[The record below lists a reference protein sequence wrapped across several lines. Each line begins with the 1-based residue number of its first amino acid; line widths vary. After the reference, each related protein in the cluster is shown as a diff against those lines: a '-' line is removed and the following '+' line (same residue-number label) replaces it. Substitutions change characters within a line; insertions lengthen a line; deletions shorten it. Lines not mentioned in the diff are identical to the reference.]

1 MQASFSPFLK
11 INIILSCILICEDV
25 PYRLRANI
33 TFGKRKAYINSD
45 KFLDRR
51 LCTWQKRK
59 IRKQKEKVNIKPHK
73 VKRLSRLKGLR
84 KEVIMPQNLRVDEV
98 IAERTVESEVVRNV
112 SIPADRPA
120 AARVVSV
127 NARVEI
133 RSVDLE
139 TGFVV
144 INGIIRSTIY
154 YATAEDPSNVVSIR
168 SNFIFTERVAVR
180 GARRGYEADAEAVI
194 TDIDFSLINQ
204 RSINLEFTL
213 MIDLDISA
221 VDVVPVIPPEGISIC
236 GGKAPDTTQY
246 PGEEFYP

>member
-1 MQASFSPFLK
+1 
-11 INIILSCILICEDV
+11 
-25 PYRLRANI
+25 
-33 TFGKRKAYINSD
+33 
-45 KFLDRR
+45 
-51 LCTWQKRK
+51 
-59 IRKQKEKVNIKPHK
+59 
-73 VKRLSRLKGLR
+73 
-84 KEVIMPQNLRVDEV
+84 MPQNLRVDEV

-221 VDVVPVIPPEGISIC
+221 VDVVPVIPSRRDIDMRRERLRIQRSIRERNFTRNLVETIRLPAAVSSIRRVVDLDNSVQITEIITTYDRVRVRGIVRSNLLL
-236 GGKAPDTTQY
+236 
-246 PGEEFYP
+246 